1 MFSSD
6 STDIR
11 KFLVSIK
18 NVISAIRFV
27 KFNLGNSVSLSQ
39 LLQNFKPIKQRYQ
52 LLLFVVAW
60 LICNE
65 VLSRVLFANLAK
77 EIYPMESDSIGIPMM
92 GNLFTGFM
100 IGTLCTLGLLIPK
113 TKYLGV
119 ISIALI
125 GFGTLSTIESAA
137 YWMQPNHYIAS
148 IGHLV
153 PFTVCS
159 YMLLSAW
166 VKRRHQLT
174 THLNSVEEHAAR

>member
-6 STDIR
+6 RADTR

-18 NVISAIRFV
+18 NAISALRFV

-39 LLQNFKPIKQRYQ
+39 LLPNLKPIKQRYQ

-65 VLSRVLFANLAK
+65 VLSRVLFDNLAK

-100 IGTLCTLGLLIPK
+100 IGTLCSLGLLIPK

-153 PFTVCS
+153 PFIVCM
-159 YMLLSAW
+159 YMLVSAW
-166 VKRRHQLT
+166 VKRKQALSLQVT
-174 THLNSVEEHAAR
+174 ANEQAS